1 MNYMSA
7 EDMNYMS
14 AVEELKKAFR
24 ELAVAKQNVL
34 VQGGEINFD
43 VKRDSLHMS
52 IDSTHTS
59 FPFKYPDS
67 ILEEM
72 KEKWQ
77 EGISQCGS
85 L

>member
-1 MNYMSA
+1 MNYISA
-7 EDMNYMS
+7 EDMDYNS

-34 VQGGEINFD
+34 VQGGAVIFD

-52 IDSTHTS
+52 IDSMHAS

-77 EGISQCGS
+77 ASET
-85 L
+85 